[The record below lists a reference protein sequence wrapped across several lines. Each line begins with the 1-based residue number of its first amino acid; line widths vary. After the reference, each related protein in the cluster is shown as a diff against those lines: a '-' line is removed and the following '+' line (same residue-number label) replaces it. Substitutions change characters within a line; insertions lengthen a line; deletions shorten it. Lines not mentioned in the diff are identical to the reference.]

1 MVGTDAGVL
10 NGSFGQY
17 PGGGL
22 GAACWVFLYHDSGGW
37 HFLNFGAPRTRAL
50 RPGRLTRGPTCS

>member
-10 NGSFGQY
+10 NGGYGQY

-22 GAACWVFLYHDSGGW
+22 GAACWVFLYRDPVEVLVSNP
-37 HFLNFGAPRTRAL
+37 LER
-50 RPGRLTRGPTCS
+50 